1 MEQKFSLNNFG
12 IKVLHENSKSYQ
24 TFSMESVSLEFLLIY
39 IVLAEQNNQKDK
51 KEHLK
56 NIFLKKDFDK
66 VDIALK
72 EFLDS
77 DQSDLIFSIE
87 TYENYFGQMAY
98 ARIADNALCYFKE
111 IIAEVVIKRPE
122 LLKSKEKETLEFI
135 FSFDTMESL
144 INAISEKKVNE
155 LFYGGVEDIKNYFN
169 TRLGIKMFQNE
180 TEEKNFNQFVKQ
192 RNLLVHNRG
201 IISKEFSKE
210 FSTEKV
216 FYEVGNKLVFN
227 YTNLSIINGHIIN
240 LIAELDLQICEKFKL
255 ETIKII

>member
-1 MEQKFSLNNFG
+1 
-12 IKVLHENSKSYQ
+12 
-24 TFSMESVSLEFLLIY
+24 
-39 IVLAEQNNQKDK
+39 
-51 KEHLK
+51 
-56 NIFLKKDFDK
+56 
-66 VDIALK
+66 
-72 EFLDS
+72 
-77 DQSDLIFSIE
+77 
-87 TYENYFGQMAY
+87 MAY

-169 TRLGIKMFQNE
+169 TRLGIKMFHNE

-227 YTNLSIINGHIIN
+227 YATLSIINGHIIN